1 MPRTEDHTQTVP
13 TPEPSPQPGGVQF
26 CDGAPAVPCGAP
38 ATES

>member
-13 TPEPSPQPGGVQF
+13 TPEPSPQPSGVQF